1 MRATAPLQAAPSEA
15 LAQQQ
20 QQQQQSQ
27 PTGSSTL
34 PAPSTPR
41 TPQRAPNS
49 GSFESP
55 LAAAARAAAQSATAE
70 VVERLQ
76 AQESEARAKFESVQ
90 REFDTFRKEQLQIE
104 RCSFLFKKKF
114 YVFYHVYNHFF
125 LRALSCPVLGL
136 YNEL

>member
-1 MRATAPLQAAPSEA
+1 MSSIAPEADQINILSPMRATAPLQAAPSEA
-15 LAQQQ
+15 LAQQQQ

-104 RCSFLFKKKF
+104 RCSFWF
-114 YVFYHVYNHFF
+114 
-125 LRALSCPVLGL
+125 
-136 YNEL
+136 